1 LGVFTRWLLAERERA
16 EDFFF
21 LNGVLKRVSR
31 LGAAGRSPFVFC
43 ACSTPLKASMITASI
58 NSRRAVRGT
67 LAGGGSKNR
76 FDWYAFKKWRQKTG

>member
-1 LGVFTRWLLAERERA
+1 MSCGRGAEIGLTGFPGRSLPDALLGAEPPAREATDRFGVFTRWLLAERERA

-43 ACSTPLKASMITASI
+43 A
-58 NSRRAVRGT
+58 
-67 LAGGGSKNR
+67 
-76 FDWYAFKKWRQKTG
+76 